1 MDRAQLADFLR
12 RSRTRLAPADV
23 GLPDQARRRT
33 PGLRREEVAQLAG
46 MSADYYTRLEQSRGP
61 HPSAQLLGALAR
73 ALRLTGDER
82 DHLYHL
88 AGQAPPRASSGSG
101 HVRPGLLLI
110 LDRLHDTPAH
120 VMSDIGDLLA
130 QNAMSMALIGDNSSA
145 PGIERN
151 MFWRWFTMPD
161 FRMRFTADDHDRLG
175 RMHAAQL
182 RSVVAAGPHDTRA
195 RALVRRL
202 LAASPEF
209 AELWA
214 AHDVAVRRNDTKTI
228 VHPLVGEIEL
238 DCEVVLSPDHGQRLI
253 VFTAR
258 PGSIAQQRLE
268 LLRGGIIPLSC
279 ARVV

>member
-1 MDRAQLADFLR
+1 
-12 RSRTRLAPADV
+12 
-23 GLPDQARRRT
+23 
-33 PGLRREEVAQLAG
+33 